1 MVSKKLE
8 LCQNVSHFTLV
19 IEFSGT
25 KVSETTTFFKLW
37 PAGSVCPSDASSLLT
52 LPFWAQKVFSLPF
65 AFCQAALSY
74 TSSLAAFPRDHTDPR
89 WDVPPCSHIAASG
102 RDGAVQQFRRSQK
115 LNMQQPANCQ
125 EQAAFKTLR
134 CNEHAATAAQSRC
147 LQEPRGSAG
156 MLPAPVKKTEQW

>member
-1 MVSKKLE
+1 MVTKKLE
-8 LCQNVSHFTLV
+8 LCQNVSHFTL
-19 IEFSGT
+19 IIRFSGT
-25 KVSETTTFFKLW
+25 KVSETSTFFRLW
-37 PAGSVCPSDASSLLT
+37 APGSICPSDASFLLT
-52 LPFWAQKVFSLPF
+52 LPFWAEKVFSLPF

-74 TSSLAAFPRDHTDPR
+74 TSSLAAFPRDHADPR
-89 WDVPPCSHIAASG
+89 WDVPPYSDTAASG

-125 EQAAFKTLR
+125 EQAAFKMLR

-156 MLPAPVKKTEQW
+156 MLPAPFEKTEQW